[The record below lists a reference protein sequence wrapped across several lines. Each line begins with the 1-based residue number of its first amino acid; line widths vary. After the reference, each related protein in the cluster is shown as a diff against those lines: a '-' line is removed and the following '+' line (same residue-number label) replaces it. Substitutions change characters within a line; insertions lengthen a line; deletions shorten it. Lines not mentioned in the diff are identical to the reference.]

1 MTETEVR
8 LNVQEM
14 GMILS
19 ALQQLEMIDERRI
32 EREYGS
38 VGALYRRLSNVWEQM
53 DQTETGIRYEV
64 EPSF

>member
-38 VGALYRRLSNVWEQM
+38 VGALYRCLNNVWEQM